1 MAKGIRGTRGNQ
13 LKKKDKDDLPKAKI
27 NLTNIKKSLRL
38 FTYLGNHK
46 WKFALG
52 MFFLFGTAG
61 VGLYFPL
68 ISGKMFGYFGQTGK
82 SVEQMETE
90 LISIGRLLLLIL
102 VVQGIFSFGRVF
114 MFAQVTE
121 SILKGLRNDAFKRII
136 QMPMEFFSQNQ
147 VSELSSRIATDIN
160 VVSDAFT
167 VNIAELIRQS
177 IIGIGGLGCIIYY
190 TSWEVARMFLMIIP
204 PIIIIALIFG
214 RKIRT
219 YSKLFQDKIAQ
230 SNVIVGEA
238 FTGITNVKAFTNEA
252 FEIKRYGDNTE
263 DVRKFGLRFGVFR
276 GSFFAFVVTFIFGAV
291 FFILW
296 RMLLM
301 KNSGLISAEEF
312 GKFLMLSIFV
322 AGSLGGLPDQ
332 IASLQRA
339 MGANER
345 IFELI
350 DGKIESISLNEKT
363 THLKR
368 LNGDIEF
375 ANIHFTYPTRKD
387 FEVLKNVSFN
397 IKAGQT
403 LALVGSSGSGK
414 STIAS
419 LALRFYEPTSGIYT
433 IDGKKSSDYEL
444 TALREQM
451 AIVPQDVL
459 LFGGTIRE
467 NILYGKPDATMDE
480 IIEASKKANAYEFVM
495 SFPQQFETVVGDR
508 GIQLSGGQRQRVAI
522 ARAVLK
528 NPSILI
534 LDEATSSLDAES
546 ERLVQEA
553 LDQLMVGRTSIV
565 IAHRLS
571 TIKNADK
578 IVVLHKGEVKET
590 GTHQELI
597 TNENG
602 FYYKLNKMQFE
613 WLKDGVDL

>member
-1 MAKGIRGTRGNQ
+1 MAKSPVAGSRGNQ
-13 LKKKDKDDLPKAKI
+13 IKKSEKDDLPKAKLSI
-27 NLTNIKKSLRL
+27 ANLKKSLRL
-38 FTYLGNHK
+38 FKYLGPNK
-46 WKFALG
+46 WKFVLG
-52 MFFLFGTAG
+52 MFFLFGTAA

-82 SVEQMETE
+82 STEQMQSE
-90 LISIGRLLLLIL
+90 LIGIGQLLLLIL
-102 VVQGIFSFGRVF
+102 VVQGVFSFGRVYF
-114 MFAQVTE
+114 FAQVTE
-121 SILKGLRNDAFKRII
+121 SILKGLRNDSFKRII
-136 QMPMEFFSQNQ
+136 QMPMEFFSKNQ
-147 VSELSSRIATDIN
+147 VAELSSRIATDIN

-177 IIGIGGLGCIIYY
+177 IIGVGGLICIIYY
-190 TSWEVARMFLMIIP
+190 TSWEVAQLFLIIIP
-204 PIIIIALIFG
+204 PIIAIALVFG
-214 RKIRT
+214 KKIRA
-219 YSKLFQDKIAQ
+219 YSKQFQDKIAQ

-238 FTGITNVKAFTNEA
+238 FTGIANVKSFTNEA
-252 FEIKRYGDNTE
+252 FEISRYQNNTE
-263 DVRKFGLRFGVFR
+263 EVRKFGLKFGVFR
-276 GSFFAFVVTFIFGAV
+276 GSFFAFIVTFIFGAV

-296 RMLLM
+296 KMLLL
-301 KNSGLISAEEF
+301 KNSGEITAEEF
-312 GKFLMLSIFV
+312 GKFLMLSLFV

-332 IASLQRA
+332 IASIQRA

-350 DGKIESISLNEKT
+350 DGKTEEISLGEKKYNLPR
-363 THLKR
+363 LK
-368 LNGDIEF
+368 GDIEF
-375 ANIHFTYPTRKD
+375 KNINFTYPTRKD
-387 FEVLKNVSFN
+387 FEVLKDVSFKIN
-397 IKAGQT
+397 AGET

-419 LALRFYEPTSGIYT
+419 LVLRFYEANGGTYT
-433 IDGKKSSDYEL
+433 IDGKKSTEYDL

-459 LFGGTIRE
+459 LFGGSIKE
-467 NILYGKPDATMDE
+467 NILYGKPNATMDE
-480 IIEASKKANAYEFVM
+480 IIEASKKANAYEFIM

-553 LDQLMVGRTSIV
+553 LDKLMIGRTSIV

-578 IVVLHKGEVKET
+578 IVVVHKGEVKET
-590 GTHQELI
+590 GTHHDLI
-597 TNENG
+597 ANENG

-613 WLKDGVDL
+613 WLRD

>member
-1 MAKGIRGTRGNQ
+1 MSNSPVAGTRGNQ
-13 LKKKDKDDLPKAKI
+13 IKKIDKADLPKAKFTI
-27 NLTNIKKSLRL
+27 ANIKKSFRL
-38 FTYLGNHK
+38 FTYLGPNK

-52 MFFLFGTAG
+52 MFFLFGTAA

-82 SVEQMETE
+82 STEQMQSE
-90 LISIGRLLLLIL
+90 LMGIGKLLLLIL
-102 VVQGIFSFGRVF
+102 VVQGVFSFGRVYF
-114 MFAQVTE
+114 FAQVTE
-121 SILKGLRNDAFKRII
+121 SILKGLRNDSFKRII
-136 QMPMEFFSQNQ
+136 QMPMEFFSKNQ
-147 VSELSSRIATDIN
+147 VAELSSRIATDIN

-167 VNIAELIRQS
+167 INIAELIRQS
-177 IIGIGGLGCIIYY
+177 IIGVGGLICIIYY
-190 TSWEVARMFLMIIP
+190 TSWEVAQLFLVIIP
-204 PIIIIALIFG
+204 PIIAIALIFG
-214 RKIRT
+214 KKIRA
-219 YSKLFQDKIAQ
+219 YSKEFQDKIAQ

-238 FTGITNVKAFTNEA
+238 FTGIANVKSFTNEA
-252 FEIKRYGDNTE
+252 FEINRYQNNTE
-263 DVRKFGLRFGVFR
+263 EVRKFGLKFGVFR
-276 GSFFAFVVTFIFGAV
+276 GSFFAFIVTFIFGAV

-296 RMLLM
+296 KMLLL
-301 KNSGLISAEEF
+301 KNSGEITAEEF
-312 GKFLMLSIFV
+312 GKFLMLSLFV

-332 IASLQRA
+332 IASIQRA

-350 DGKIESISLNEKT
+350 DGKTEEISLGEKKYNLPR
-363 THLKR
+363 LK
-368 LNGDIEF
+368 GDIEF
-375 ANIHFTYPTRKD
+375 KNINFTYPTRKD
-387 FEVLKNVSFN
+387 FEVLKDVSFKIN
-397 IKAGQT
+397 AGET

-414 STIAS
+414 STIAA
-419 LALRFYEPTSGIYT
+419 LVLRFYEANGGTYT
-433 IDGKKSSDYEL
+433 IDGKKSTEYDL

-459 LFGGTIRE
+459 LFGGSIKE
-467 NILYGKPDATMDE
+467 NILYGKPNASMDE
-480 IIEASKKANAYEFVM
+480 IIEASKKANAYEFIM

-553 LDQLMVGRTSIV
+553 LDKLMVGRTSIV

-578 IVVLHKGEVKET
+578 IVVVHKGEIKET
-590 GTHQELI
+590 GTHHELI
-597 TNENG
+597 ANENG
-602 FYYKLNKMQFE
+602 YYYKLNKMQFE
-613 WLKDGVDL
+613 WLRD